1 MAFFIGPMQKHLNG
15 HKELTTSSA
24 VKTLNPEKVYIALV
38 QGNAKVDVLVSEGD
52 YVKVG
57 TKIAERNDH
66 FYVPMFAS
74 VSGKVLG
81 IEKRFHTSRKKV
93 DHLVIEN
100 DKQYLL
106 LEDLKTLDYEKA
118 TKEEIV
124 DFIKGKGLVGCGGA
138 GFPTYVKF
146 NGVTTC
152 DTLII
157 NAVECEP
164 YITADYRSIHN
175 YLDEFL
181 EGTKAL
187 FRASGAEI
195 CKVAVKVT
203 KKEFIKELKVSLANV
218 NGVEVF
224 AVPDVYPMGW
234 ERTLIR
240 ELEKK
245 RYDRLPIEA
254 GCIVS
259 NATTAIALGKAMKTG
274 SPIVSKIVTVSG
286 DGVVEPSN
294 VETPVGTIAKEIIA
308 ACGGYAVEE
317 VLLIS
322 GGPMMGA
329 AQMNEDFTVAAQS
342 NAYTV
347 LKYVEQLETPCLRCG
362 ACVENCPAGLQPVN
376 IMNANKSKD
385 GALLNKLNYAACIE
399 CGLCTYVCPSKIEV
413 TEHVRRAKRYMALQ
427 NKK

>member
-15 HKELTTSSA
+15 QKELTSSSE
-24 VKTLNPEKVYIALV
+24 VKTLSPEKVYIALV
-38 QGNAKVDVLVSEGD
+38 QGNAKIDVLVSEGD

-93 DHLVIEN
+93 DHLIIEN
-100 DKQYLL
+100 DNKYDL
-106 LEDLKTLDYEKA
+106 LENLNTLDYEKA
-118 TKEEIV
+118 TKSEIV
-124 DFIKGKGLVGCGGA
+124 EFIKEKGIVGCGGA
-138 GFPTYVKF
+138 GFPTYVKY

-152 DTLII
+152 ETLII

-175 YLDEFL
+175 YLADFL
-181 EGTKAL
+181 RGTKAL
-187 FRASGAEI
+187 FKASGANV

-203 KKEFIKELKVSLANV
+203 KKEFIEELQKELASINNINV
-218 NGVEVF
+218 V

-234 ERTLIR
+234 ERTLIKN
-240 ELEKK
+240 LENK

-254 GCIVS
+254 GCVVS
-259 NATTAIALGKAMKTG
+259 NATTAIALGKAMETG

-286 DGVVEPSN
+286 NGIKEPSN
-294 VETPVGTIAKEIIA
+294 VEAPVGTIVKEIIEV
-308 ACGGYAVEE
+308 CGGYNSEE
-317 VLLIS
+317 ILLLA
-322 GGPMMGA
+322 GGPMMGP

-347 LKYVEQLETPCLRCG
+347 LKYVEELETPCLRCG

-385 GALLNKLNYAACIE
+385 VALLDKLNYAACIE
-399 CGLCTYVCPSKIEV
+399 CGMCTYVCPSKIEV
-413 TEHVRRAKRYMALQ
+413 TEHVRRAKRFMALQ
-427 NKK
+427 KK